1 MNQYYIMSSWQI
13 NMMMVVMTMCRIK
26 TIKITETIAFTSVL
40 VIYKTMYERD
50 VTRIQRTGMQSGG
63 ITI

>member
-1 MNQYYIMSSWQI
+1 
-13 NMMMVVMTMCRIK
+13 MMMVVMTMCRIK